1 MMKKLNLNFLDNPY
15 QVDQP
20 NLIAILE
27 GFGKEISDYA
37 KDYFSYI
44 ITSTNVE
51 DVLTDFTLFIIA
63 PEIAY
68 EYRVINVEIINIK
81 ELRITFFTLITKQ
94 TQKFDVD
101 ISKGTDEYENKLKE
115 ILSYPLFNASLKFL
129 VDQIN
134 LKHEY
139 SDEVRGKIVI
149 GQARVAKLKTGEQ
162 INVGFQRIEG
172 DKVYYYTG
180 KGLRL
185 MFKPNMTDV
194 EKMEANRLKK
204 LSEEDQIKEQLLAWK
219 KISDFEDIE

>member
-1 MMKKLNLNFLDNPY
+1 MKKLKLNFLDNPH

-37 KDYFSYI
+37 KDYFSYL
-44 ITSTNVE
+44 ITSSSAE
-51 DVLTDFTLFIIA
+51 GVLTDFTLYILA
-63 PEIAY
+63 PEIAF
-68 EYRVINVEIINIK
+68 EYRVINVEIVNVV
-81 ELRITFFTLITKQ
+81 ELRIFFFTLITKQ

-101 ISKGTDEYENKLKE
+101 ISKGTDKYENKLKE
-115 ILSYPLFNASLKFL
+115 ILSNSMFNASLKFL

-134 LKHEY
+134 MKHEY
-139 SDEVRGKIVI
+139 SDEITGKIII
-149 GQARVAKLKTGEQ
+149 GQARVAKLKTGER

-185 MFKPNMTDV
+185 MFKPNMTDK
-194 EKMEANRLKK
+194 EQTEANRLKK
-204 LSEEDQIKEQLLAWK
+204 LSEDEQINEQLLAWK
-219 KISDFEDIE
+219 NFSDFEDIE